1 MPAPPRPRVFLL
13 TTDYPPDMGG
23 LQTYSHRIARDL
35 PGGLL
40 VRVAAASD
48 HPSLLLPKPSGG
60 AVLEAHR
67 GRDRLGALA
76 WSTRRILALRLA
88 RGYDVLLHMQWST
101 AVASWLLRKAG
112 IGAPYVILVHGAEL
126 LDPGRDGLNRLKASV
141 LAGAS
146 AVVAGSRAT
155 ADLYRSLGLPDAR
168 LQVIHYGNPMLVRER
183 PASGNLDATGVPE
196 AVRLLCMHRLV
207 PRKGTA
213 LLLQALARLKDL
225 SWTLKVVGRGEEEAE
240 LRRLARE
247 LGLDIRIAFEPPVGE
262 PEKAR
267 LLDQNDVFI
276 LPSLPPEGNNHV
288 EGLGLTLLE
297 AQGRGV
303 PVLSARTGGIPE
315 AVDEGRTGLLF
326 AAGDARDLEAKLRT
340 LIGDAALR
348 ARLGAAGPAWVK
360 ERFDWGKSLQKLAEV
375 LQAAAG
381 VGKRRWQLVPAS
393 PRDIPN

>member
-1 MPAPPRPRVFLL
+1 MPAPTRPRVFFL
-13 TTDYPPDMGG
+13 TTDYPPDLGG

-35 PGGLL
+35 PEGLL
-40 VRVAAASD
+40 ARVAAASD

-60 AVLEAHR
+60 AVLESHR

-88 RGYDVLLHMQWST
+88 RAYDVLLHMQWST
-101 AVASWLLRKAG
+101 AAASWLLRTAG
-112 IGAPYVILVHGAEL
+112 LGTPYVILVHGAEL
-126 LDPGRDGLNRLKASV
+126 LDPGRDALNRLKVSV
-141 LAGAS
+141 LAGAA

-168 LQVIHYGNPMLVRER
+168 LHVIHYGNPMPIRDKPR
-183 PASGNLDATGVPE
+183 TGISDVTGAPE

-213 LLLQALARLKDL
+213 LLFRALARLKDL
-225 SWTLKVVGRGEEEAE
+225 SWTLKVVGRGEEEPE
-240 LRRLARE
+240 LRSLARE

-267 LLDQNDVFI
+267 LLDQHDLFV

-297 AQGRGV
+297 AQGRGL

-326 AAGDARDLEAKLRT
+326 AAGDAENLERKLRE
-340 LIGDAALR
+340 LIGNRELR
-348 ARLGAAGPAWVK
+348 ERLGAAGPGWVR

-375 LQAAAG
+375 LQEAAG
-381 VGKRRWQLVPAS
+381 DGKRS
-393 PRDIPN
+393 F